1 MKKLLGIL
9 FICLLFSNNADAGK
23 KIKFS
28 KDLAIGLNKTEVS
41 TVSHKNI
48 YSFEKV
54 KAKDGHPIRSGEE
67 SMRFEV
73 RPGDCGIS
81 KGGYDDCKN
90 DAER

>member
-1 MKKLLGIL
+1 MKFFLGIL
-9 FICLLFSNNADAGK
+9 FIFLLFNNNAEAGK

-41 TVSHKNI
+41 TVSHKKS
-48 YSFEKV
+48 YFFEKV
-54 KAKDGHPIRSGEE
+54 KAKDGHPVRSGEE

-81 KGGYDDCKN
+81 KGGYDLSLIHI
-90 DAER
+90 